1 MIGWEAVLLWILSES
16 YGVIGYQMQRMTN
29 KNLFD
34 EEVKELDT

>member
-29 KNLFD
+29 KKLFD